1 MASSDSSP
9 WIVGFVAVAAGMVG
23 SASAGDMT
31 AGNIHTFTTWAYIV
45 PSVGIVLSLVVFLAR
60 VRIDE
65 KRHARIVEQLEAR
78 LADTTR

>member
-1 MASSDSSP
+1 M
-9 WIVGFVAVAAGMVG
+9 
-23 SASAGDMT
+23 
-31 AGNIHTFTTWAYIV
+31 AYIV

-65 KRHARIVEQLEAR
+65 KRHAQIVEQLEAR

>member
-1 MASSDSSP
+1 M
-9 WIVGFVAVAAGMVG
+9 
-23 SASAGDMT
+23 
-31 AGNIHTFTTWAYIV
+31 AYIV

-65 KRHARIVEQLEAR
+65 KRHARIVEQLEAH